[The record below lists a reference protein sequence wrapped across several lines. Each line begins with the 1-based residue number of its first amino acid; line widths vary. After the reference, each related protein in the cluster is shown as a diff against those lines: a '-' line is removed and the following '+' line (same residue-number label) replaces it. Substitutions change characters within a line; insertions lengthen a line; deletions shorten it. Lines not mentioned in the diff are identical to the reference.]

1 LLYLF
6 ASSAD
11 ARNEFLA
18 DAYGIAS
25 EDGLPSRE
33 SFAAMVAVH
42 DSDDEF
48 QYPAVE
54 GRLGERDRA
63 RLSKLIFDRD
73 REAATIDEGRGALD
87 ALRRQ
92 SWERRYR
99 AVRKAISES
108 EQSGDRAAT
117 IALLTDKV
125 DLERKLGMLGAGNR

>member
-1 LLYLF
+1 MLYLF

-73 REAATIDEGRGALD
+73 REAATID
-87 ALRRQ
+87 
-92 SWERRYR
+92 
-99 AVRKAISES
+99 
-108 EQSGDRAAT
+108 
-117 IALLTDKV
+117 
-125 DLERKLGMLGAGNR
+125 